1 MGWSPSRTANVAEL
15 ITASTG
21 HVVAALILLN
31 HELALLALA
40 VVKVILK
47 KLYLVLVAQSLMFGQ
62 QALGAERRFTS
73 IAKHDSVSIN
83 RNNSFAPLLWAQ
95 FFVGIVGRLVELMY
109 FPVVLLDVEGKLLKE
124 QSVGINERAAVF
136 SRAGDF
142 LKHFDLINN
151 IVMQTRLAKVELVFA
166 IAHAQ
171 LLVIYFY
178 FPFAYLTVTDAFN
191 IVDFATQSTPK
202 F

>member
-1 MGWSPSRTANVAEL
+1 MFWYFNSCSFFSNHYDKITILVMIPIMGWSPSRTANVAEL

-31 HELALLALA
+31 HELALFALA
-40 VVKVILK
+40 VVKVVLK
-47 KLYLVLVAQSLMFGQ
+47 ELYLVLVAQSLVFGQ
-62 QALGAERRFTS
+62 QTLGAESRFTS
-73 IAKHDSVSIN
+73 VANHDSVSSS
-83 RNNSFAPLLWAQ
+83 RNDSFTVLLWAQ

-151 IVMQTRLAKVELVFA
+151 IVM
-166 IAHAQ
+166 
-171 LLVIYFY
+171 
-178 FPFAYLTVTDAFN
+178 
-191 IVDFATQSTPK
+191 
-202 F
+202 